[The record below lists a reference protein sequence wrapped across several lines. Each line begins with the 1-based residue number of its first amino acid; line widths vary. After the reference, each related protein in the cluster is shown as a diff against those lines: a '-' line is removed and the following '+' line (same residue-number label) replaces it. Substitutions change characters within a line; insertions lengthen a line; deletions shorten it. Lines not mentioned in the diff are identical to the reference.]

1 MLSPQNV
8 QNDTGKLAA
17 GVARERELSTKLV
30 GELANAI
37 STFKN
42 TPMNIHPKSDP

>member
-1 MLSPQNV
+1 LLSPQNV